1 MHASNTP
8 CSSFVVLGIQLG
20 IVLILILNHCLYL
33 LSKGAAGSD
42 DGNYFEVDEKGQ
54 IKLRPGKK
62 KIDLSKLTDDDLRK
76 LGIDP
81 SLSKQEIARLLK
93 VSLLTFQVPR

>member
-1 MHASNTP
+1 M
-8 CSSFVVLGIQLG
+8 
-20 IVLILILNHCLYL
+20 
-33 LSKGAAGSD
+33 
-42 DGNYFEVDEKGQ
+42 DEKGQ

-93 VSLLTFQVPR
+93 VSLLTFQVRFPDRHYSYLI

>member
-1 MHASNTP
+1 MT
-8 CSSFVVLGIQLG
+8 V
-20 IVLILILNHCLYL
+20 YT
-33 LSKGAAGSD
+33 GAD
-42 DGNYFEVDEKGQ
+42 FYVDES
-54 IKLRPGKK
+54 GKIRLKAGRK

-93 VSLLTFQVPR
+93 VSHNQYIDPLFTRSLGVIMFL